1 MPVGSRTHNHGYDPS
16 CHERMTPNGWRGACM
31 CDCGNYGMPGMW
43 HLDYCQVYGYEN
55 SEWKME
61 PAVTVEQPDMVNAP
75 AHYTVGGIETIDF
88 IEAKKLGYHLANAVK
103 YISRAEHKGKF
114 EEDVSKA
121 IWYLQRVLEYRKS
134 I

>member
-1 MPVGSRTHNHGYDPS
+1 MPVEFDDYLLCHRCGQWYPSLLMWAHPTLPGVANEMCERCYALEFPDEHETHKP
-16 CHERMTPNGWRGACM
+16 
-31 CDCGNYGMPGMW
+31 
-43 HLDYCQVYGYEN
+43 V
-55 SEWKME
+55 
-61 PAVTVEQPDMVNAP
+61 DMVNRP

-114 EEDVSKA
+114 EEDISKA